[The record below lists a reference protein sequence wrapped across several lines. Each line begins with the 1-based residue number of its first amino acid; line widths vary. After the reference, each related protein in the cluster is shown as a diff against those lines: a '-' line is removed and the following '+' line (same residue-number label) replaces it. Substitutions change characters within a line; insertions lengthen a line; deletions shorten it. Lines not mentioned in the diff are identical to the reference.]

1 MGYIRENIQ
10 YIVIVQWIVI
20 FILYQKLRYLKCVSN
35 YNTTSTSSVS
45 AKAAAET
52 EAAETTLEPVEQE
65 LNLVS
70 SGSCSTEI
78 DYKDSFSQ
86 GFPEFSFPPEE
97 NSFIMVDKNG
107 DLIQYPV
114 KKLKT
119 SLENARCVMNGAIK
133 AALNSRGLKGDK
145 GDKGA
150 TVKGYK
156 GDKGAKGDPGR
167 CVK

>member
-10 YIVIVQWIVI
+10 YLVIVQWIVI
-20 FILYQKLRYLKCVSN
+20 FILYQKIKYLKCVSS
-35 YNTTSTSSVS
+35 YNTTNALSIS
-45 AKAAAET
+45 AKAAAEGD
-52 EAAETTLEPVEQE
+52 ATTLEAVEPE

-78 DYKDSFSQ
+78 DYKNSFSQ
-86 GFPEFSFPPEE
+86 GFPEFSYPPEE
-97 NSFIMVDKNG
+97 NSFIMLDKNG
-107 DLIQYPV
+107 DLVQYPV

-133 AALNSRGLKGDK
+133 AALISRGPKGNTGPKGDTIRGHTGHQGPTGSSGK
-145 GDKGA
+145 
-150 TVKGYK
+150 
-156 GDKGAKGDPGR
+156 